1 MEQRKILIVD
11 DEAEASR
18 LLQKLLERTGR
29 YSVSVENDGTKAM
42 DRVVEFKPDMVLL
55 DIVMPHI
62 DGTSIAASI
71 RSHPQLHAT
80 PVIFLTGIV
89 PRERS
94 MAHKKLGNFPFIA
107 KPIDLDEVLACIEAN
122 LQPQV

>member
-11 DEAEASR
+11 DEAEASG
-18 LLQKLLERTGR
+18 LLQKLLERTGT

-42 DRVVEFKPDMVLL
+42 ERVAELKPDMVLL

-62 DGTSIAASI
+62 DGTTIAASI
-71 RSHPQLHAT
+71 RSHPQLQGT

-89 PRERS
+89 PKERS
-94 MAHKKLGNFPFIA
+94 MVHKKLGRFPFIA
-107 KPIDLDEVLACIEAN
+107 KPIDLDEVIASIEAN
-122 LQPQV
+122 LQPPV